1 MAKKVDITEKLS
13 FDGNPVLV
21 VKGRDLEVNADAATV
36 LKVMGVIDEGSAPKQ
51 VLDMYNLIFPDKTRK
66 EIEKL
71 KLSFNDLQILV
82 SSALGLI
89 TGDADDAGE
98 TQIPATT

>member
-21 VKGRDLEVNADAATV
+21 VKGHDLEVNADAATV
-36 LKVMGVIDEGSAPKQ
+36 LKVMGVLGEESTPKQ

-66 EIEKL
+66 KIENL

-82 SSALGLI
+82 SSALNLI
-89 TGDADDAGE
+89 TGEADDAGE

>member
-36 LKVMGVIDEGSAPKQ
+36 LKVMGVIGEGSTPKQ

-82 SSALGLI
+82 SSALDLI
-89 TGDADDAGE
+89 TGDADDTGE

>member
-21 VKGRDLEVNADAATV
+21 VKGHDLEVNADAATV
-36 LKVMGVIDEGSAPKQ
+36 LKVMGVLGEESTPKQ
-51 VLDMYNLIFPDKTRK
+51 VLDMYNLIVPDKTRK
-66 EIEKL
+66 EIENL

-82 SSALGLI
+82 SSALNLI
-89 TGDADDAGE
+89 TGEADDAGE